1 MASRSRTTFKKR
13 QKELARMEKQRDK
26 AAKRM
31 QRKAE
36 KLSGGISDDGTQEL
50 DDELGLG
57 GEDAGESGEASEA
70 NHAGEAAG
78 LPDPRGSGS

>member
-13 QKELARMEKQRDK
+13 QKELARQEKQRDK

-36 KLSGGISDDGTQEL
+36 KLAGH
-50 DDELGLG
+50 
-57 GEDAGESGEASEA
+57 GEPEIAAPSETEPSEPVNTA
-70 NHAGEAAG
+70 DTTT
-78 LPDPRGSGS
+78 L

>member
-1 MASRSRTTFKKR
+1 
-13 QKELARMEKQRDK
+13 MEKQGDK

-36 KLSGGISDDGTQEL
+36 KLSGGGIPDDGTQEL
-50 DDELGLG
+50 DEEAGLG
-57 GEDAGESGEASEA
+57 EEAGEAGEAGQ
-70 NHAGEAAG
+70 AGEAAG

>member
-1 MASRSRTTFKKR
+1 
-13 QKELARMEKQRDK
+13 MEKQRDK

-70 NHAGEAAG
+70 GHAGEGAG

>member
-1 MASRSRTTFKKR
+1 
-13 QKELARMEKQRDK
+13 MEKQRDK

-36 KLSGGISDDGTQEL
+36 KLSGGIPDDGTQEL

-57 GEDAGESGEASEA
+57 GEDAGDAGEAGEASEA
-70 NHAGEAAG
+70 NHAGEGAG

>member
-13 QKELARMEKQRDK
+13 QKEIARMEKQRDK

-36 KLSGGISDDGTQEL
+36 KQAGHVEPDQEVTA
-50 DDELGLG
+50 ET
-57 GEDAGESGEASEA
+57 ESSESIKT
-70 NHAGEAAG
+70 ETTT
-78 LPDPRGSGS
+78 L

>member
-36 KLSGGISDDGTQEL
+36 KLSGGIPDDGTQEL
-50 DDELGLG
+50 DEEAGLT
-57 GEDAGESGEASEA
+57 GEEAGEPEEAG
-70 NHAGEAAG
+70 HAGEAAG
-78 LPDPRGSGS
+78 VPDPRGSGS